1 MSHVGVA
8 PASLRLPV
16 VSVLTG
22 GSHLHSFTDS
32 NTLKAASILV
42 AVIFIVTLNY
52 KQRTQSSLISGESD
66 AFL

>member
-22 GSHLHSFTDS
+22 GSNLRSFTDS

-52 KQRTQSSLISGESD
+52 KQRKMVK
-66 AFL
+66 FNFK